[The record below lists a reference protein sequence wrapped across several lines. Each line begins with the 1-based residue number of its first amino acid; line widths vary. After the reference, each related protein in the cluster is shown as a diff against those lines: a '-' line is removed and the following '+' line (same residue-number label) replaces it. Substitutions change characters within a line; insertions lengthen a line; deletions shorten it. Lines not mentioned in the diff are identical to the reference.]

1 MTFWSLAE
9 IILGF
14 VAIVGLGWLLRRAG
28 LLKREDARPINNIII
43 YAGLPAMIFQAVHP
57 AQLDSDLAW
66 IAAVAWVGF
75 IVLALVAWAASRAL
89 RLARPVAGGFIL
101 AAALGNTG
109 YLGYPVALAFLG
121 EKMPEPYV
129 H

>member
-14 VAIVGLGWLLRRAG
+14 VAIVGIGWVLRRVG

-57 AQLDSDLAW
+57 AG
-66 IAAVAWVGF
+66 AVDR
-75 IVLALVAWAASRAL
+75 RAL
-89 RLARPVAGGFIL
+89 RRLSPNCLPRHI
-101 AAALGNTG
+101 AA
-109 YLGYPVALAFLG
+109 
-121 EKMPEPYV
+121 
-129 H
+129 